1 MLWLAIDPPI
11 VSERP
16 LAGPVGQ
23 PDPGYHRF
31 FAVRPGKDSSSGR
44 MLWRPNFTC
53 FMGPCGQPRAKQHP
67 STVQAVRN
75 QGCLLRS
82 ALRSAELSNCIPT
95 PHEFYQCKY
104 ANFKFSQPP
113 YRPRELDRKSAIYG
127 LTINESTRS
136 GDAGWQ
142 KSECRSL
149 FFFKVNY
156 NLEYRLRYGL
166 ITKLLVLF
174 EIKNFQMSNSLTDG
188 PTFTFIQTDY
198 VQRM

>member
-1 MLWLAIDPPI
+1 MHPSLQNAHLHPAATAMNRPSKLIQTIVGSHQPVGLKILRLAIGPPI

-75 QGCLLRS
+75 QGCLLLLCALPSCPTAFLHHTNSIS
-82 ALRSAELSNCIPT
+82 ANTPISNSVNRRTAQESSTESQLSAVSPLMSQLGAAT
-95 PHEFYQCKY
+95 PG
-104 ANFKFSQPP
+104 
-113 YRPRELDRKSAIYG
+113 DRNPNA
-127 LTINESTRS
+127 
-136 GDAGWQ
+136 D
-142 KSECRSL
+142 L
-149 FFFKVNY
+149 FFF
-156 NLEYRLRYGL
+156 
-166 ITKLLVLF
+166 
-174 EIKNFQMSNSLTDG
+174 
-188 PTFTFIQTDY
+188 
-198 VQRM
+198 

>member
-1 MLWLAIDPPI
+1 MHPSLQNAHLHPAATAMNRPSKLIQTIVGSHQPVGLKILRLAIGPPI

-113 YRPRELDRKSAIYG
+113 YRPRELDRKSAICG

-136 GDAGWQ
+136 GDAG
-142 KSECRSL
+142 
-149 FFFKVNY
+149 
-156 NLEYRLRYGL
+156 
-166 ITKLLVLF
+166 
-174 EIKNFQMSNSLTDG
+174 
-188 PTFTFIQTDY
+188 
-198 VQRM
+198 